1 MILKNSKTPLIS
13 IITVVY
19 NNEKDIRNAIES
31 VLDQNYEYIEYIVID
46 GGSDDGTID
55 VINEYRDHIS
65 VFISET
71 DNGIYDA
78 LNKGISHSSGDFI
91 AILHSDDLFC
101 NSRVVS
107 NIANKI
113 SQSSRLELYFS
124 DMVIVDRASD
134 KVLRYYTASFLSH
147 GCLELVICHL
157 IQLVLLKK
165 NYLMSLVYIHW
176 IIK

>member
-78 LNKGISHSSGDFI
+78 LNKGVLRASGDVV
-91 AILHSDDLFC
+91 AILHSDDKFC
-101 NSRVVS
+101 NTHVCSKVS
-107 NIANKI
+107 PNRWTEN
-113 SQSSRLELYFS
+113 R
-124 DMVIVDRASD
+124 
-134 KVLRYYTASFLSH
+134 
-147 GCLELVICHL
+147 
-157 IQLVLLKK
+157 
-165 NYLMSLVYIHW
+165 
-176 IIK
+176 